1 MNNIQIKLCRSLI
14 GRNPKQIKTA
24 HALGLKKI
32 NQIVIKEENAVLN
45 GMLNIIKHLISIN
58 KNF

>member
-32 NQIVIKEENAVLN
+32 NQIVI
-45 GMLNIIKHLISIN
+45 
-58 KNF
+58 